1 MSCGEVRTTNLKLAN
16 RSKEGISAMASLYS
30 TKVTASGGR
39 HGSIRSEDGL
49 LDLKLALPRA
59 LGGRGDATNPE
70 QLFAGGYAACFENAL
85 LHVSRDAGHRF
96 ADDDIDVVARI
107 DLSRNETG
115 GFVLAAALAV
125 TVAGIDQQ
133 TAERLV
139 QGAHTI
145 CPYSKCDPKQY
156 RCGHLRLGPVS
167 PTDRFHNPTS
177 HGEQTCSCSTAGC
190 SCVPALPPPPLHSP
204 PPPPAWPTRPKRA
217 SGRNLASTAS
227 SSAPSRSPLSA
238 TARSRSRPKRCGA
251 IGRRTQ
257 EACLHPRSSH

>member
-1 MSCGEVRTTNLKLAN
+1 
-16 RSKEGISAMASLYS
+16 MASLYS

-49 LDLKLALPRA
+49 LNLKLALPRA

-125 TVAGIDQQ
+125 TMAGIDQQ
-133 TAERLV
+133 TADGSSRVLMRSARTRMRSE
-139 QGAHTI
+139 A
-145 CPYSKCDPKQY
+145 
-156 RCGHLRLGPVS
+156 
-167 PTDRFHNPTS
+167 TS
-177 HGEQTCSCSTAGC
+177 MWRS
-190 SCVPALPPPPLHSP
+190 
-204 PPPPAWPTRPKRA
+204 
-217 SGRNLASTAS
+217 
-227 SSAPSRSPLSA
+227 PSRSDEPD
-238 TARSRSRPKRCGA
+238 RSIS
-251 IGRRTQ
+251 
-257 EACLHPRSSH
+257 